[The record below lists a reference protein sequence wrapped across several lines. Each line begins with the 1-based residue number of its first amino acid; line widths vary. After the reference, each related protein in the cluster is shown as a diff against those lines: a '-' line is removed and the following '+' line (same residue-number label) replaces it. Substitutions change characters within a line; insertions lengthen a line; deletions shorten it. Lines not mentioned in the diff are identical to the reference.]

1 MIVTSIR
8 YLTENIKNYKS
19 LVKSGEI
26 IVAEDEETSI
36 VLVRTDKI
44 KSIAEENKNKS
55 NTNYKSNYIGKRI
68 RLYPADTYTKYGII
82 QNIDEYGWTIK
93 ITESRCPSFEAGK
106 EYFISHSKNFTFA
119 FEE

>member
-1 MIVTSIR
+1 MIVTSVR

-44 KSIAEENKNKS
+44 KSMAEEKNKS

>member
-44 KSIAEENKNKS
+44 KSMAEESKTKINS
-55 NTNYKSNYIGKRI
+55 NYANYIGKRI
-68 RLYPADTYTKYGII
+68 RLYPSDTYSKYGIVK
-82 QNIDEYGWTIK
+82 NVDEFGWTIK
-93 ITESRCPSFEAGK
+93 ITESRCSSFEVGK

-119 FEE
+119 FE